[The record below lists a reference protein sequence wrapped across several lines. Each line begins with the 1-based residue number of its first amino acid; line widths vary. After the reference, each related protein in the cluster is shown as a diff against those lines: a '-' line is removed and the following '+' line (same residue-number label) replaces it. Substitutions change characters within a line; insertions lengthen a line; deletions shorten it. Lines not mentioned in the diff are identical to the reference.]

1 MSKAKKNT
9 QRNFAVLGF
18 IAAFVFFGAEV
29 FAVCT
34 AKNQYDYDRAKS
46 SAEELSVELGLIS
59 SAFNSGNKKLYEDS
73 VARYRATLSDF
84 TNNEYI
90 HLRQADLLNELRDYS
105 NLLKDDQ
112 EKIGEFLELSAA
124 LSSIHSELQLN
135 QRETLD
141 ATNFYHTQETFQHL
155 REALDAIDSEDLK
168 NIKEKLDAFAQEI
181 MSLAESSAI
190 CVSVCPKD
198 SFADKQTKLKEIK
211 ERYAKELNDLS
222 EKASEE
228 YNPSEIIVR
237 LSEI

>member
-1 MSKAKKNT
+1 MSVTKKNS

-34 AKNQYDYDRAKS
+34 AKNQYDYDRAKT

-59 SAFNSGNKKLYEDS
+59 SSFNSGNKKLYEDS
-73 VARYRATLSDF
+73 VARYRETLSDF
-84 TNNEYI
+84 TNNEYV
-90 HLRQADLLNELRDYS
+90 HLRQADLLNELRDYG
-105 NLLKDDQ
+105 NLLKNDQ
-112 EKIGEFLELSAA
+112 EKIDEFLELSAA

-168 NIKEKLDAFAQEI
+168 NVKEKLDAFAQEI
-181 MSLAESSAI
+181 MSLAENSAI

-211 ERYAKELNDLS
+211 ERYAKEFESLELD
-222 EKASEE
+222 ASKK
-228 YNPSEIIVR
+228 YSPSELIVK
-237 LSEI
+237 LNF

>member
-1 MSKAKKNT
+1 MSVTKKNS

-34 AKNQYDYDRAKS
+34 AKNQYDYDRAKT

-59 SAFNSGNKKLYEDS
+59 SSFNSGNKKLYEDS
-73 VARYRATLSDF
+73 VARYRETLSDF
-84 TNNEYI
+84 TNNEYV
-90 HLRQADLLNELRDYS
+90 HLRQADLLNELRDYG

-112 EKIGEFLELSAA
+112 EKIDEFLELSAA

-141 ATNFYHTQETFQHL
+141 ATNFYHTQETFQRL

-168 NIKEKLDAFAQEI
+168 NIKEKLDSFAQEI
-181 MSLAESSAI
+181 MSLAEGSAI

-211 ERYAKELNDLS
+211 ERYTKEFESLELDAS
-222 EKASEE
+222 EKYS
-228 YNPSEIIVR
+228 PSELIVK
-237 LSEI
+237 LNF

>member
-1 MSKAKKNT
+1 MSKAKKNS

-18 IAAFVFFGAEV
+18 IAAFTFFGVEV

-34 AKNQYDYDRAKS
+34 AKNQYDYDRAKT

-59 SAFNSGNKKLYEDS
+59 SSFNSGNKKLYEDS
-73 VARYRATLSDF
+73 VARYRETLSDF
-84 TNNEYI
+84 TNNEYV
-90 HLRQADLLNELRDYS
+90 HLRQADLLNELRNYG

-112 EKIGEFLELSAA
+112 EKIDEFLELSAA

-155 REALDAIDSEDLK
+155 REALDTIDSEDLK
-168 NIKEKLDAFAQEI
+168 KVKEKLDAFAQEI

-211 ERYAKELNDLS
+211 ERYAKELESLELD
-222 EKASEE
+222 ASKK
-228 YNPSEIIVR
+228 YSPSELIVK
-237 LSEI
+237 LNF

>member
-1 MSKAKKNT
+1 MSKAKKNS

-18 IAAFVFFGAEV
+18 IAAFVFFGVEV

-34 AKNQYDYDRAKS
+34 AKNQYDYDRAKT

-73 VARYRATLSDF
+73 IARYRATLSDF
-84 TNNEYI
+84 TNNEYV

-168 NIKEKLDAFAQEI
+168 NVKEKLDAFAQEI

-211 ERYAKELNDLS
+211 ERYAKEFESLELD
-222 EKASEE
+222 ASKK
-228 YNPSEIIVR
+228 YSPSELIVK
-237 LSEI
+237 LNF

>member
-1 MSKAKKNT
+1 MHSPDSRREWART
-9 QRNFAVLGF
+9 YSFA
-18 IAAFVFFGAEV
+18 
-29 FAVCT
+29 
-34 AKNQYDYDRAKS
+34 R
-46 SAEELSVELGLIS
+46 
-59 SAFNSGNKKLYEDS
+59 
-73 VARYRATLSDF
+73 
-84 TNNEYI
+84 
-90 HLRQADLLNELRDYS
+90 
-105 NLLKDDQ
+105 KDDQ

-168 NIKEKLDAFAQEI
+168 NVKEKLDAFAQEI

-211 ERYAKELNDLS
+211 VRYAKEFESLELD
-222 EKASEE
+222 ASKK
-228 YNPSEIIVR
+228 YSPSELIVK
-237 LSEI
+237 LNF

>member
-1 MSKAKKNT
+1 MSVTKKNS

-34 AKNQYDYDRAKS
+34 AKNQYDYDRAKT

-73 VARYRATLSDF
+73 VARYRETLSDF
-84 TNNEYI
+84 TNNEYV
-90 HLRQADLLNELRDYS
+90 HLRQADLLNELRDYG

-112 EKIGEFLELSAA
+112 EKIDEFLELSAA

-141 ATNFYHTQETFQHL
+141 ATNFYHTQETFQRL

-168 NIKEKLDAFAQEI
+168 NVKEKLDSFAQEI
-181 MSLAESSAI
+181 MSLAEGSAI

-211 ERYAKELNDLS
+211 ERYAKEFESLEFDAS
-222 EKASEE
+222 EKYS
-228 YNPSEIIVR
+228 PSELIVK
-237 LSEI
+237 LNF

>member
-1 MSKAKKNT
+1 MSKNKKNA

-18 IAAFVFFGAEV
+18 VAAFVFFGVEV

-59 SAFNSGNKKLYEDS
+59 SAFNSGNKKLYDDS
-73 VARYRATLSDF
+73 VARYRETLSDF
-84 TNNEYI
+84 TNNEYV
-90 HLRQADLLNELRDYS
+90 HLRQADLLNELRDYG

-135 QRETLD
+135 QRESLD
-141 ATNFYHTQETFQHL
+141 ATNFYHTQETFQRL
-155 REALDAIDSEDLK
+155 REALDAIDSEGLK
-168 NIKEKLDAFAQEI
+168 NVKEKLDAFAQEI

-211 ERYAKELNDLS
+211 ERYAKEFESLELDAS
-222 EKASEE
+222 EKYS
-228 YNPSEIIVR
+228 PSELIVK
-237 LSEI
+237 LNF